1 MVEVEKDL
9 SLKFSGHCFFF
20 VASLLSLC
28 MHSKHLSLHK
38 AGVKV
43 VNDCKTDDI
52 TLICYKVLGYAMA
65 VQL

>member
-20 VASLLSLC
+20 CGISSLC
-28 MHSKHLSLHK
+28 VCIVNISPLHK

>member
-9 SLKFSGHCFFF
+9 SLKFSSHCFFF
-20 VASLLSLC
+20 CGISSLC
-28 MHSKHLSLHK
+28 VCMVNK